1 MKQVSEM
8 PTSGQ
13 FIIVFYDDGKI
24 CADTMLYDNRGALM
38 SVSLAR
44 EISKREIEESIKPR
58 MLEMNASYY
67 VAD

>member
-13 FIIVFYDDGKI
+13 FIIVFYDEGKI
-24 CADTMLYDNRGALM
+24 CADTMIYNNYGVLM
-38 SVSLAR
+38 SVSLGR
-44 EISKREIEESIKPR
+44 EIWKREIEESIKPR
-58 MLEMNASYY
+58 MAEMNASYY

>member
-13 FIIVFYDDGKI
+13 FIIVFYDEGRI
-24 CADTMLYDNRGALM
+24 CADTMLYDDYGVLM
-38 SVSLAR
+38 SLSLGR
-44 EISKREIEESIKPR
+44 EISKREVEESIKPR
-58 MLEMNASYY
+58 MAEMNASYY

>member
-13 FIIVFYDDGKI
+13 FIIVFYDEGKI
-24 CADTMLYDNRGALM
+24 CADTMIYNNYGVLM
-38 SVSLAR
+38 SVSLGC

-58 MLEMNASYY
+58 MAEMNASYY

>member
-24 CADTMLYDNRGALM
+24 CADTMIYDNYGVLM
-38 SVSLAR
+38 SVSLGR
-44 EISKREIEESIKPR
+44 EISKRETEESIKPR
-58 MLEMNASYY
+58 MAEMNASYY

>member
-8 PTSGQ
+8 PTSWQ
-13 FIIVFYDDGKI
+13 FIIVFYDDVKI
-24 CADTMLYDNRGALM
+24 CADTMIYDNYGVLM
-38 SVSLAR
+38 SVSLGR

-58 MLEMNASYY
+58 MAEMNASYY

>member
-24 CADTMLYDNRGALM
+24 CADTMLYDNYGVLM
-38 SVSLAR
+38 SVSLSR
-44 EISKREIEESIKPR
+44 HISKREIEESIKP
-58 MLEMNASYY
+58 MMAEMSASYY

>member
-24 CADTMLYDNRGALM
+24 CADTMLYNNLGALM
-38 SVSLAR
+38 SVSIGR

-58 MLEMNASYY
+58 MAEMNASYY
-67 VAD
+67 VAE